1 MMNSNNNFVFL
12 FSDNE
17 INPPMIGPDDM
28 LIPLRNNAAG
38 KMTGLEVLLRDIN
51 EYFPNNMQAK
61 GYNVRQRGTV
71 HCLLLFNA
79 A

>member
-1 MMNSNNNFVFL
+1 MNNNKFFL

-17 INPPMIGPDDM
+17 INPPMTGPNDM

-38 KMTGLEVLLRDIN
+38 KMTGLEVLLKDIN

-61 GYNVRQRGTV
+61 GYNVRQREQFISY
-71 HCLLLFNA
+71 HCLMLLEN
-79 A
+79 